1 MIKRIVKLTF
11 QKDKTADFL
20 AIFEASKSDIRNF
33 EGCLHVE
40 LLRLKTQKNVFF
52 TFSIWEDENALENYR
67 KSALFRTTWD
77 KTKAL
82 FSEKPEAW
90 TVEQISEG

>member
-20 AIFEASKSDIRNF
+20 AIFEANKSKIRNF
-33 EGCLHVE
+33 EGCQHVE
-40 LLRLKTQKNVFF
+40 LLRAKPQGNVFF
-52 TFSIWEDENALENYR
+52 TFSIWTDEHALENYR
-67 KSALFRTTWD
+67 KSELFSTTWK

-82 FSEKPEAW
+82 FVDKPEAW
-90 TVEQISEG
+90 TVDLISEG